1 MKKNQI
7 KVEEIVYQILKS
19 NPKTRDDDFELVAEY
34 YYRLCPDILNMKFSY
49 VFLGHK
55 EFGLPS
61 FESITRARRK
71 IQARHIALA
80 SEKTIQKRNQL
91 ENEYRNYYS
100 KYEEI
105 KEGEIYD

>member
-7 KVEEIVYQILKS
+7 KVEEIVYQILMS

-34 YYRLCPDILNMKFSY
+34 YYRLCPDIMNMKFSY

-80 SEKTIQKRNQL
+80 SKKVMQKRKQL
-91 ENEYRNYYS
+91 ENEYINYYS
-100 KYEEI
+100 NYEER
-105 KEGEIYD
+105 KEGKIYD

>member
-7 KVEEIVYQILKS
+7 KVEEMVYQILSS
-19 NPKTRDDDFELVAEY
+19 NPKTRDDDFELVAEF
-34 YYRLCPDILNMKFSY
+34 YYRLCPEILNMKFNY

-71 IQARHIALA
+71 IQSQNESLISRKAK
-80 SEKTIQKRNQL
+80 EKRIFL
-91 ENEYRNYYS
+91 EKEYRDYYS
-100 KYEEI
+100 GKGDFSTNE
-105 KEGEIYD
+105 

>member
-7 KVEEIVYQILKS
+7 KVEEIVYQILMS

-34 YYRLCPDILNMKFSY
+34 YYRLCPEVVNMKFSH

-55 EFGLPS
+55 EIGLPS

-71 IQARHIALA
+71 IQAQHIALA

-91 ENEYRNYYS
+91 ENE
-100 KYEEI
+100 
-105 KEGEIYD
+105 

>member
-7 KVEEIVYQILKS
+7 KVEEIVYQILMS

-34 YYRLCPDILNMKFSY
+34 YYRLCPEVVNMKFSH

-55 EFGLPS
+55 EIGLPS

-71 IQARHIALA
+71 IQAQHIALA

-100 KYEEI
+100 KL
-105 KEGEIYD
+105 DA